1 VVDGACSSWHGVAV
15 AELPD
20 AAVNGRPRAGGPLD
34 RVGMTGIETLVTL
47 PSAGGPLRVP
57 ALVDAFVSL
66 DVMSL
71 LGGRVESHGSLPA
84 QIT

>member
-20 AAVNGRPRAGGPLD
+20 AAVNGRPR
-34 RVGMTGIETLVTL
+34 
-47 PSAGGPLRVP
+47 AGGPLRVP